1 MIYIG
6 LGANLP
12 SARYGPPR
20 PTLEAALERLSRQGL
35 QIWRRS
41 RWYASAPVPAGDQP
55 WFVNGVA
62 EIGSV
67 LPPQDILRV
76 LHAVEEEIG
85 RVRTVRNAPRAVDL
99 DLLDV
104 DGRVSGPDDWPQLP
118 HPRLHQRAFV
128 LMPLAE
134 LAPDWRH
141 PVLGRRAEDLLAGV
155 PADQAC
161 HLLEEDG
168 GTA

>member
-12 SARYGPPR
+12 SQRYGPPR
-20 PTLEAALERLSRQGL
+20 PTLEAALALLSEQGL
-35 QIWRRS
+35 PIRRRS
-41 RWYASAPVPAGDQP
+41 RWYSSAPVPAGDQP

-62 EIGSV
+62 EVDSA
-67 LPPQDILRV
+67 LPPPDVLRV
-76 LHAVEEEIG
+76 LHAVEDAIG

-99 DLLDV
+99 DLLDAH
-104 DGRVSGPDDWPQLP
+104 GQVSEPDAWPQLP
-118 HPRLHQRAFV
+118 HPRLHERAFV

-141 PVLGRRAEDLLAGV
+141 PTLGRSAEDLLAEV

-161 HLLEEDG
+161 HLLEEAG

>member
-1 MIYIG
+1 MIFIG

-12 SARYGPPR
+12 SERYGPPR
-20 PTLEAALERLSRQGL
+20 PTLEAALELLSYRGL
-35 QIWRRS
+35 PVRRRS
-41 RWYASAPVPAGDQP
+41 RWYSSAPVPAGDQP

-62 EIGSV
+62 EVDSV
-67 LPPQDILRV
+67 LPPQDVLRV
-76 LHAVEEEIG
+76 LHAVEDEIG

-99 DLLDV
+99 DLLDAH
-104 DGRVSGPDDWPQLP
+104 GQVSGPDDWPQLP
-118 HPRLHQRAFV
+118 HPRLHERAFV

-141 PVLGRRAEDLLAGV
+141 PTLGRRAKDLLTEV

-161 HLLEEDG
+161 HLLEEEG